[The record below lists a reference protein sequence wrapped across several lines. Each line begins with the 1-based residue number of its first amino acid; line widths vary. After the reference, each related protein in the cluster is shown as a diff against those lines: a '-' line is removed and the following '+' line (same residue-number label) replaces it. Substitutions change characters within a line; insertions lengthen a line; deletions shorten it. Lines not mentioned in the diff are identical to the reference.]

1 MHPGDMFVLP
11 NSQSQLGSSSSALAA
26 SKEGVKRL
34 EMEVASMKRSSEA
47 AIGSLQGQYSATV
60 KALEKRV

>member
-1 MHPGDMFVLP
+1 MFVLP

-26 SKEGVKRL
+26 SKEEVKRL

-47 AIGSLQGQYSATV
+47 AIGSLQGQHSATV